1 VCSSPRAVTAE
12 PTRHSKNSPRRHKG
26 VSGPQ
31 RGAGYGVARPSNAL
45 ATAHAAVDWAPLIRP
60 QSTEPGGV
68 RHDRSSQSNLR
79 SRHHSCR
86 RLRQIGA
93 SRPRRHSRAP
103 RPSACR
109 LHALPNRSSPS
120 RLLRRQLQ
128 RPASGSPLAVAL
140 VAARGALQGGGR
152 IVKKPDDVLAQSL
165 EFRCI

>member
-1 VCSSPRAVTAE
+1 MCSSPRAVTAE
-12 PTRHSKNSPRRHKG
+12 PARHSKNSPRRHKG

-86 RLRQIGA
+86 QLRQIGA
-93 SRPRRHSRAP
+93 GRPRRHSRAP
-103 RPSACR
+103 RAVGVPPPRPTESVVPVAPPPSPA
-109 LHALPNRSSPS
+109 AASP
-120 RLLRRQLQ
+120 
-128 RPASGSPLAVAL
+128 SGSPLAAL
-140 VAARGALQGGGR
+140 VAPAAPSGR
-152 IVKKPDDVLAQSL
+152 VDESSSDDVLSQSL